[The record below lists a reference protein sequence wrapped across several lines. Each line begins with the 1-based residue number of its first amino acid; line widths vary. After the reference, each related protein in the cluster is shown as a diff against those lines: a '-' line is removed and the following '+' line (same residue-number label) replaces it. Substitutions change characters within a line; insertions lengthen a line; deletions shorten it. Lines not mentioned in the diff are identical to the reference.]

1 MLDVQQPIS
10 KLQSIRT
17 ILEVLIVTA
26 LIWTGSSLIELKTQ
40 TAIVQTQLAALR
52 VDLADLPAT
61 RIEST
66 RLRSELEQTKRDID
80 RNSINILELQKIR
93 GLR

>member
-1 MLDVQQPIS
+1 VLDVQQPIS